1 MLLLATLIESLCDA
15 WILSVLAIDVVDE
28 IGRRFSWDFETKGNP
43 HAHRVLTTLVTE
55 PSLLSALIEN
65 LLLATLVNEAEML
78 QLSQAR
84 GI

>member
-1 MLLLATLIESLCDA
+1 MLLLATLIENLCDA
-15 WILSVLAIDVVDE
+15 WILPVLAIDVVDE
-28 IGRRFSWDFETKGNP
+28 IGRQFSWDLETKGKP
-43 HAHRVLTTLVTE
+43 HAHPVLTTLVTE

-65 LLLATLVNEAEML
+65 LLLATLVNEVEIL